1 MSDEKHF
8 FQERVVLTPHMI
20 PAITENNDYEP
31 EFAFAEF
38 IDNSIQSYRDHQN
51 ELMKAGVLNLEI
63 DITWDS
69 EKVVV
74 TDNAF
79 GMNHEN
85 FTRALNLDDPHPVPH
100 QFNEYG
106 MGLKNAGGHFGSL
119 RVIDTTE
126 FGSGVEFFGT
136 TDLDYLR
143 TQRDPDAKVYYKD
156 TYWVSVP
163 KTKHGTTITI
173 TRLKAKPA
181 GTAAAVV
188 VDKLSRIYSRLIT
201 REGLIIRFNGEPLKG
216 YHAVYWKDKD
226 TGEDYCR
233 YFSTQVL
240 YEGKSYP
247 VSGEVGILNVSEPKT
262 AGFCL
267 LRNGRA
273 AEIGFRPSAI
283 FTSPNS
289 FKYQRLYG
297 EIDVTSFEVTFNK
310 QKINWSSGLKLA
322 FIEKIK
328 NLPEIKYLM
337 TKASKLRKNSA
348 ISKDKEKKVAKA
360 LKEGFQNA
368 DHVPPAKQLELQE
381 ALKTPPVEVAVEK
394 LDDDL
399 SFPIPYGGVDYSF
412 EVKFAD
418 KDNEIKSIDWISTK
432 MVNEDKHQY
441 LVNVRLDSPLSTLF
455 PQTNKGLYALGL
467 LASSIALAQICSKKA
482 GFSNSQAFVD
492 KLNDIVDRIS
502 TGKK

>member
-1 MSDEKHF
+1 MSAEKHYF
-8 FQERVVLTPHMI
+8 EEKVILTGHLI

-38 IDNSIQSYRDHQN
+38 IDNSIQSYRDHQT
-51 ELMKAGVLNLEI
+51 ELNKAGVLNLEI

-74 TDNAF
+74 IDNAY

-85 FTRALNLDDPHPVPH
+85 FSRALNLDDPHPVPH

-106 MGLKNAGGHFGSL
+106 MGLKEAGGHFGTL
-119 RVIDTTE
+119 RVIETTE
-126 FGSGVEFFGT
+126 YGSGVKFYGT

-143 TQRDPDAKVYYKD
+143 EQRDPDAKLLFKD
-156 TYWVSVP
+156 TYWETVP
-163 KTKHGTTITI
+163 KSEHGTTITI
-173 TRLKAKPA
+173 TRLKSKPA
-181 GTAAAVV
+181 GGSAVAV
-188 VDKLSRIYSRLIT
+188 IDRLSRIYSRLIR
-201 REGLIIRFNGEPLKG
+201 REGVIIRFNGEPIKG
-216 YHAVYWKDKD
+216 YQPTYWKDKD
-226 TGEDYCR
+226 TGEDYSR
-233 YFSTQVL
+233 EFSTNVL
-240 YEGKSYP
+240 FEGKTYP
-247 VSGEVGILNVSEPKT
+247 VSGEIGILYTSEPKT
-262 AGFCL
+262 AGFSL

-273 AEIGFRPSAI
+273 AEIGFRPSDI
-283 FTSPNS
+283 FASPNS

-297 EIDVTSFEVTFNK
+297 EIDVTSFDVTFNK

-348 ISKDKEKKVAKA
+348 ISKDKEQKVAKA
-360 LKEGFQNA
+360 LKQGFQNA
-368 DHVPPAKQLELQE
+368 DHLPVAKQLEMDE
-381 ALKTPPVEVAVEK
+381 ALRTPVVEVPVGK

-432 MVNEDKHQY
+432 TVNEEKHQY

-482 GFSNSQAFVD
+482 GFANSQAFVD
-492 KLNDIVDRIS
+492 KLNDIVDRIN
-502 TGKK
+502 TGK